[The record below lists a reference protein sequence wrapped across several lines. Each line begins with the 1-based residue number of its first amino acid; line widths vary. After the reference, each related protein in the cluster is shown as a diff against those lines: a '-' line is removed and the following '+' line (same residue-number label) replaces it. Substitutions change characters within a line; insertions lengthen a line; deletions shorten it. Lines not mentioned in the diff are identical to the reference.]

1 MVIPSRSGARE
12 RRDPLNVP
20 YREDGYWITRDRRD
34 DAAVERFEK
43 AAMKRRQFIARTSA
57 VVAATAL
64 SARRVPGA
72 NDRVNVALIG
82 CGTRGRLLADLV
94 KQTPGAAVTALCD
107 VYDPQV
113 APAQQSASGGARA
126 FKDFRQVLDQKDID
140 ALLVATPD
148 HWHGIIAVSACQAGK
163 DAYVEKPLAHNV
175 RESRAIVEAAKRS
188 QRIVQHG
195 TQHRAAP
202 HYREV
207 QEIVQGGQLGE
218 VRYVRIWNF
227 QNIHPNGIGREP
239 DADPPAGLDWD
250 LYLGPAPLVPF
261 NRARFLGTYRW
272 FWDYA
277 GGWVTDF
284 GTHRFDSFHQVMG
297 VDAPKTVVATGG
309 RFGLKDSGETPDLL
323 QATYEYPGFIMSYE
337 VCALN
342 GHGAGGRTP
351 GMAYYQ
357 MRGEF
362 DRPHGEAFY
371 GTSGTLISDRI
382 GYEIYPEMEPPPRGA
397 PREAAGARP
406 IYRSERKLVKGRDT
420 TDLLVRNFVEC
431 VRSRRAPMAAAGIG
445 HRSTIVPLIGNI
457 AYRTGRRLR
466 WDAENEAF
474 EGDEPEATALL
485 GRQHRKPWTL
495 A

>member
-1 MVIPSRSGARE
+1 
-12 RRDPLNVP
+12 
-20 YREDGYWITRDRRD
+20 
-34 DAAVERFEK
+34 
-43 AAMKRRQFIARTSA
+43 MKRRQFVAGTGA
-57 VVAATAL
+57 VLAGTAL
-64 SARRVPGA
+64 SARRVRGA
-72 NDRVNVALIG
+72 NERVNVALIG
-82 CGTRGRLLADLV
+82 CGTRGRLLANLFQ
-94 KQTPGAAVTALCD
+94 QTPGAAVTALCD

-113 APAQQSASGGARA
+113 AQARAAAGEGARA
-126 FKDFRQVLDQKDID
+126 FKDFRRVLDEKDID
-140 ALLVATPD
+140 AVVVATPD
-148 HWHGIIAVSACQAGK
+148 HWHGILAVSACRAGK

-175 RESRAIVEAAKRS
+175 EEGRAIVEAAKRWN
-188 QRIVQHG
+188 RIVQHG

-207 QEIVQGGQLGE
+207 QAIVQGGALGE

-227 QNIHPNGIGREP
+227 QNLYPSGIGREP
-239 DADPPAGLDWD
+239 DAPPPAGLDWD

-297 VDAPKTVVATGG
+297 VDAPRTVVATGG

-323 QATYEYPGFIMSYE
+323 QATYEYPGFVMSYE
-337 VCALN
+337 VCTLN

-351 GMAYYQ
+351 DMAYYQ

-362 DRPHGEAFY
+362 DRPHGEAYY
-371 GTSGTLISDRI
+371 GTSGTLIVDRI
-382 GYEIYPEMEPPPRGA
+382 GYEIYPEMEPA
-397 PREAAGARP
+397 PRRGEAEASGAKP
-406 IYRSERKLVKGRDT
+406 AFRSERRVVKGRDT

-431 VRSRRAPMAAAGIG
+431 VRSRQAPLASAEIG

-457 AYRTGRRLR
+457 AYRTGRKLR
-466 WDAENEAF
+466 WNAEKEAF
-474 EGDEPEATALL
+474 EGSEPEATALL
-485 GRQHRKPWTL
+485 GRPHRKPWTL